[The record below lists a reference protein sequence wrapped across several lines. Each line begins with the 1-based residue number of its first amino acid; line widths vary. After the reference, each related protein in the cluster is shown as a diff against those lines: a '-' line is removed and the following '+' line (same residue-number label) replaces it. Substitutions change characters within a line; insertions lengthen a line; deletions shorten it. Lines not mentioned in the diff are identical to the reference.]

1 MLFGE
6 KVIVIYNTFSFVLCT
21 RGSLP
26 PDKKACVE
34 MATLLFQRVL
44 KWCFAFS
51 NIDVMYCQ
59 KGVYALKMSFKSN

>member
-1 MLFGE
+1 
-6 KVIVIYNTFSFVLCT
+6 
-21 RGSLP
+21 
-26 PDKKACVE
+26 

-59 KGVYALKMSFKSN
+59 KGVHALKMSKCLRVTKANLTWHIHVKDVATPLLQKPVW